1 MRKPIIVHALSNDDR
16 TRDATIGLL
25 QFEKWGMEY
34 HSVGVFEDQEGINR
48 GVLARYSDVGGK
60 QFSSLKANEERI
72 THHINQL
79 IAQG

>member
-1 MRKPIIVHALSNDDR
+1 MSR
-16 TRDATIGLL
+16 
-25 QFEKWGMEY
+25 GMEY

-48 GVLARYSDVGGK
+48 SVLARYSDVGGK